1 MLLFY
6 FGYEL
11 RALPTNQQP
20 YRNNAEYGLM
30 EGKPHAGW
38 GEERIVR
45 SGSSLNTTW
54 RLTVHVDYAKPMLS

>member
-30 EGKPHAGW
+30 EGKPHAG
-38 GEERIVR
+38 
-45 SGSSLNTTW
+45 
-54 RLTVHVDYAKPMLS
+54 